1 MMQGLDRRLRKLESV
16 LPPLLTPSESWI
28 AGLLW
33 FAVAYYLGNPSP
45 GEKPFA
51 AYARALGYADESEL
65 KSAMGAKDRELALI
79 IANRLGIPTGD
90 DDKTAHARA
99 PRYAKSE
106 RNRGVGENHRDLPM
120 EVYRAENK
128 VLAKFDMLTVIER
141 DLSLLE
147 DRDKAIFWEGLK
159 RMYAGLPRSYKKQL
173 NRMVLVEMTDLAWM
187 RMYYRDDIGPFL
199 RCFA

>member
-1 MMQGLDRRLRKLESV
+1 MMHGLDRRLRKLESV
-16 LPPLLTPSESWI
+16 LPPLLTPNESWI

-45 GEKPFA
+45 DEKPFA
-51 AYARALGYADESEL
+51 AYARALGYAKESEL
-65 KSAMGAKDRELALI
+65 KSAMGAKDRELSLKLADLF
-79 IANRLGIPTGD
+79 RKED
-90 DDKTAHARA
+90 DNKTAYARA
-99 PRYAKSE
+99 PRYTKSE
-106 RNRGVGENHRDLPM
+106 RNRAVVENHRDLSI

-128 VLAKFDMLTVIER
+128 VLARFGMLTVIER
-141 DLSLLE
+141 DLSSLE

-187 RMYYRDDIGPFL
+187 RIYYRDDIGTYL